1 LKLQSTYFLVAHGS
15 RDPRPQVALDKL
27 AALLCERKAG
37 LTPASPPVVGTGTL
51 ELAPVPL
58 REQLVQFGLRTGSLG
73 LRRVELIPL
82 FLLPGVHV
90 MEDIPAEVALAQ
102 SALGSQVTVD
112 LRHHL
117 GYNPRLRFLL
127 AKQMQRVAVEAWIL
141 LSHGSSRAGANEPVG
156 ELAAQLGA
164 VPAFWSAGLGLE
176 ERVRELVA
184 AGCRRVGIIPY
195 FLFAGGIT
203 DAIGESVKGLRVR
216 FPEVSFYLAEPLG
229 ATVELADLVLELVR
243 E

>member
-1 LKLQSTYFLVAHGS
+1 MAHGS
-15 RDPRPQVALDKL
+15 RDPRPQVALDTL

-37 LTPASPPVVGTGTL
+37 LTPAPPPVVGTGTL
-51 ELAPVPL
+51 ELAPAPL
-58 REQLVQFGLRTGSLG
+58 WEQLVRFGRRTGSLG

-102 SALGSQVTVD
+102 QALGSQVTVD
-112 LRHHL
+112 LRPHL
-117 GYNPRLRFLL
+117 GYNARLGFLL
-127 AKQMQRVAVEAWIL
+127 AERMEQRAAEAWIL
-141 LSHGSSRAGANEPVG
+141 LSHGSSRAGANEPVR

-184 AGCRRVGIIPY
+184 GGCRQVGILPY

-203 DAIGESVKGLRVR
+203 DAIGESVGGLRVR

-229 ATVELADLVLELVR
+229 ATAELADLVLELVR